1 MLLAIYLFSIFTGVA
16 IGWLR
21 FNRLT
26 TPYRLLTGLLT
37 YTLISEIISESVLK
51 HLESP
56 VYKNFNYT
64 LYSFVFISL
73 ISLFQYKTSADK
85 RFKQII
91 VTQYFIVV
99 TYILINSLYKGLYRF
114 PSTQLIVLSF
124 SLIILSLYRLSELA
138 EKATE
143 VAITSIPDFYVSS
156 AYLTF
161 FLMSITMWV
170 QKNYFPD
177 TSEGATVFFD
187 WFFNLVCYT
196 SYFVLAYA
204 LHLNYKNNSKKANKF
219 G

>member
-1 MLLAIYLFSIFTGVA
+1 MFLTLYLLSILTGV
-16 IGWLR
+16 ITGWLQFR
-21 FNRLT
+21 YLT
-26 TPYRLLTGLLT
+26 APYRLLTVLLS
-37 YTLISEIISESVLK
+37 YTLLSEVLSEAVLK

-64 LYSFVFISL
+64 LYSFVFISI
-73 ISLFQYKTSADK
+73 ISLFQYKTTADK

-91 VTQYFIVV
+91 ITQYVIVI
-99 TYILINSLYKGLYRF
+99 TYILINSLYKGFQHF

-138 EKATE
+138 ENATE
-143 VAITSIPDFYVSS
+143 NAISSIPDFYVSC

-170 QKNYFPD
+170 QKKYFPNA
-177 TSEGATVFFD
+177 SEAITVFFD
-187 WFFNLVCYT
+187 WFFNAICYT

-204 LHLNYKNNSKKANKF
+204 IHLDYTNNSKKTKRL